1 MWQIFLA
8 LIKYAPR
15 LPVYLWRLML
25 RDEQGRVILATIGSL
40 LVGGCIITGMIL
52 AQTLRN

>member
-1 MWQIFLA
+1 MWQVLLT

-52 AQTLRN
+52 AQLLRN